1 MGKKNK
7 AVRIILLILFAALMG
22 NLVRTGGFNEVRTV
36 DFLQILAAGALL
48 GVFITLLFSRS
59 KE

>member
-7 AVRIILLILFAALMG
+7 AVKIILLILFATLMG
-22 NLVRTGGFNEVRTV
+22 NLVRTGGLSEVRTV

-48 GVFITLLFSRS
+48 GAFISLLFSRS